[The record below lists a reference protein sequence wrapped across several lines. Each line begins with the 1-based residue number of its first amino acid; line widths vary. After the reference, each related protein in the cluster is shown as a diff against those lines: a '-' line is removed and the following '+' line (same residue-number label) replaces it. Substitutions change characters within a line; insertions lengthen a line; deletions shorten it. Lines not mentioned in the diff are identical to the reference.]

1 MDGIPAFFMPC
12 IKKDAERKDCF
23 DFHNSRKDVCFMIF
37 KNFILLDYVVVAM
50 NFPYEVP
57 NFSTRCRNCSV
68 GTSG

>member
-12 IKKDAERKDCF
+12 IKKDAERQDRF
-23 DFHNSRKDVCFMIF
+23 DFPNSRKDVCFMIF
-37 KNFILLDYVVVAM
+37 KNFILLEYVVVTM